1 MSLLYNSPTANAGTG
16 SLQSNAIEAQRD
28 PTINDT
34 LYTIGQIWV
43 NVPSQEVFFLVGFEA
58 GQAVWIGTSAGTG
71 TFTSLTVD
79 PGPTELHG
87 ILTVD
92 GNIDTP
98 GVITLNADG
107 GPTETIVIQ
116 STQGTSNNAI
126 ELDAVEGGIEIGAHG
141 VGTPVLISSEFGAVN
156 IVSGEDSQ
164 TAIVVQADGGTSSG
178 ILIENTTGTGD
189 AGTVT
194 TSAIG
199 ILATDGAIYIRS
211 EDDVNAAIVLDASSG
226 GTNAGLAL
234 LAQGPLNL
242 DASGASVGLVSISAD
257 GVSAQAIHLE
267 ATDAAGGILI
277 EAGTDGVNFSTTGD
291 IILTSSSDITIDP
304 ATTLIMAPDAT
315 VTTIELG
322 NVTPTVNRT
331 STLSGGAVTSAHT
344 DTLNLAT
351 GGVNTDAGAT
361 KTVNIATGANLLG
374 STNVNIAT
382 GTAASGAKT
391 VTIGNIDSLT
401 TINALG
407 VAHINTAGTGA
418 TVIGSTAT
426 GGNIDLK
433 SAGTIIVDS
442 ADALATAVVVRATG
456 AGGGI
461 SIAPTNTTAQ
471 IDVGNVVP
479 TVARTTNVNVGTVAT
494 AVADTLNLATGA
506 TSTNAGASKTVNIG
520 TGNNLLGT
528 TTVNVATGTTAS
540 GTKTVN
546 IGNADGLSAVN
557 ALGVVHV
564 NTSGPGATT
573 IGNAAA
579 GGAIALTTN
588 TAVSI
593 DAKTASYYK
602 VTGAADLTLQSTAGS
617 VVVSGGEAV
626 ADAIQLTA
634 PSGGVSISG
643 GAAATLGNIGLVN
656 QQQAAAAGPSAT
668 VTVVNNS
675 RIGSVTFTGYTQAAA
690 ATLVLTLTNSFIT
703 ATSPIIATAMNAGT
717 NDAQMQITRIK
728 QGSGTADITIKNQ
741 GAAALNG
748 DMVLSYIILS

>member
-16 SLQSNAIEAQRD
+16 SLQSSAIEAQRD
-28 PTINDT
+28 PGINDT
-34 LYTIGQIWV
+34 LYSIGQIWV
-43 NVPSQEVFFLVGFEA
+43 NVPSQEVFFLVGFNA
-58 GQAVWIGTSAGTG
+58 GQAVWVGTSAGTG

-107 GPTETIVIQ
+107 GPTETIIIE
-116 STQGTSNNAI
+116 SSQGTGADSI
-126 ELDAVEGGIEIGAHG
+126 QITSLSGGIE
-141 VGTPVLISSEFGAVN
+141 VGTNAAGGDILLSSNLGSIG
-156 IVSGEDSQ
+156 IVAGENVQ
-164 TAIVVQADGGTSSG
+164 TALIIQADGGTSSG
-178 ILIENTTGTGD
+178 LLIENTSGQG
-189 AGTVT
+189 AGFVNNA
-194 TSAIG
+194 AIG
-199 ILATDGAIYIRS
+199 VLATDGGIYVQS
-211 EDDVNAAIVLDASSG
+211 NLDSNNAIVLDALTG
-226 GTNAGLAL
+226 GTNAGIEL
-234 LAQGPLNL
+234 LAQGLIELN
-242 DASGASVGLVSISAD
+242 ASSAGVGNVLITADSTSATAITLHTTDVSS
-257 GVSAQAIHLE
+257 
-267 ATDAAGGILI
+267 GILI
-277 EAGTDGVNFSTTGD
+277 QSGTDGIDLTTTGD
-291 IILTSSSDITIDP
+291 IIQTSSTNITLDP
-304 ATTLIMAPDAT
+304 STSLTMAPDTT
-315 VTTIELG
+315 VTTIDLG

-331 STLSGGAVTSAHT
+331 TTIDGGAVTSAHT

-351 GGVNTDAGAT
+351 GGVNSNAGAT
-361 KTVNIATGANLLG
+361 KTVNIATGTNLLG

-391 VTIGNIDSLT
+391 VTIGNVDGLS
-401 TINALG
+401 TINEFGAIS
-407 VAHINTAGTGA
+407 INTAGPGA
-418 TVIGSTAT
+418 TTIGSTAT
-426 GGNIDLK
+426 GGALALA
-433 SAGTIIVDS
+433 SASTITATS
-442 ADALATAVVVRATG
+442 AAASATAVSIKATG

-461 SIAPTNTTAQ
+461 SIAPDATTSTIAL
-471 IDVGNVVP
+471 GNVVP
-479 TVARTTNVNVGTVAT
+479 TVARTTSINTGTVAT
-494 AVADTLNLATGA
+494 AIADTLNLGTGA

-557 ALGVVHV
+557 ALGVMSI

-588 TAVSI
+588 TAVNI
-593 DAKTASYYK
+593 DAKTASHFT
-602 VTGAADLTLQSTAGS
+602 VTGAANLTLSST
-617 VVVSGGEAV
+617 GGEVDITSSKSSTTAV
-626 ADAIQLTA
+626 NITA
-634 PSGGVSISG
+634 PAGGVSISG
-643 GAAATLGNIGLVN
+643 GAAATLGNVGLVN
-656 QQQAAAAGPSAT
+656 QQQAAAAGPGAT

-675 RIGSVTFTGYTQAAA
+675 RVGSVTFTGYTQAAA

-703 ATSPIIATAMNAGT
+703 ATSPIIASTQNAGT

>member
-16 SLQSNAIEAQRD
+16 SLQSNAIRAQRD
-28 PTINDT
+28 PSINDT

-43 NVPSQEVFFLVGFEA
+43 NEASQEVFFLVGFDA
-58 GQAVWIGTSAGTG
+58 GQGVWVGTSAGTG
-71 TFTSLTVD
+71 TFSSLTVD

-92 GNIDTP
+92 GNVDTP

-107 GPTETIVIQ
+107 GPTETIVIE
-116 STQGTSNNAI
+116 SSQGTGADSI
-126 ELDAVEGGIEIGAHG
+126 QITSLSGGIE
-141 VGTPVLISSEFGAVN
+141 VGTNAAGGDILLSSNLGSIGLVA
-156 IVSGEDSQ
+156 GEDVQ
-164 TAIVVQADGGTSSG
+164 TAVIIQADGGTASG
-178 ILIENTTGTGD
+178 LLIENTSGQGS
-189 AGTVT
+189 GTVT
-194 TSAIG
+194 LSAIG
-199 ILATDGAIYIRS
+199 ILATDGAVYIQS
-211 EDDVNAAIVLDASSG
+211 NADINAAVVLDATTG
-226 GTNAGLAL
+226 GTNAGAAVLS
-234 LAQGPLNL
+234 QGPIEIN
-242 DASGASVGLVSISAD
+242 ASGANVGTITLTADSTSA
-257 GVSAQAIHLE
+257 SAIHLE
-267 ATDAAGGILI
+267 TTNASSGVLV
-277 EAGTDGVNFSTTGD
+277 EAGTDGIDLTTTGD
-291 IILTSSSDITIDP
+291 IIQTSSTNITLDP
-304 ATTLIMAPDAT
+304 ATSLTMAPDAT

-331 STLSGGAVTSAHT
+331 TTIDGGAVTSAHT

-351 GGVNTDAGAT
+351 GGVSTDAGAT
-361 KTVNIATGANLLG
+361 KTVNIATGTNLLG

-391 VTIGNIDSLT
+391 VTIGNIDALT

-426 GGNIDLK
+426 GGNVAIT
-433 SAGTIIVDS
+433 SAGTIVVDS
-442 ADALATAVVVRATG
+442 ADALSTAVIVRATG

-461 SIAPTNTTAQ
+461 QIAPTATTASVE
-471 IDVGNVVP
+471 IGNVVP
-479 TVARTTNVNVGTVAT
+479 TVARTITIDGGTVAT
-494 AVADTLNLATGA
+494 AVADILNLGTGA
-506 TSTNAGASKTVNIG
+506 TSTNAGASKTVNLG

-528 TTVNVATGTTAS
+528 TAVNIATGTTVS

-588 TAVSI
+588 TAVTI

-602 VTGAADLTLQSTAGS
+602 VTGAADLTLQSTSGS
-617 VVVSGGEAV
+617 IVVSGGEAV
-626 ADAIQLTA
+626 SDAIFLTA

-656 QQQAAAAGPSAT
+656 QQQAAAAGPSTT

-675 RIGSVTFTGYTQAAA
+675 RVGSVTFSGYTQAAA

-703 ATSPIIATAMNAGT
+703 ATSPMLAVAMNAGT
-717 NDAQMQITRIK
+717 NDAQMQVTRIK